1 MPIIKV
7 EIKTINFFTEDGKK
21 LYHFFYYLKMVWT
34 IEFGTLEVFPN
45 DIHNKKM

>member
-21 LYHFFYYLKMVWT
+21 LYHFFLL
-34 IEFGTLEVFPN
+34 F
-45 DIHNKKM
+45 KKGMDH